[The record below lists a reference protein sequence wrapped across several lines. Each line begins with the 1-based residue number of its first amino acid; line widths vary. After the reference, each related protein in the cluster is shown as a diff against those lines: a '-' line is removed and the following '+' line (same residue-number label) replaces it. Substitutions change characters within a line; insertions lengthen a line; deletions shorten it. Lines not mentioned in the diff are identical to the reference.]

1 MANLSS
7 LILLAAGAA
16 SHAGAHEA
24 AEPAAFGVLSA
35 AWIVAASMAVLIII
49 AIVVVKAPSLLA
61 KGLDDGIAEIRKQ
74 LDEAKA
80 LRADAEKLR
89 AEYAA
94 RIANAEKEAVL
105 LVEHA
110 KSEAQA
116 IIAKAEADTTT
127 TIGRREKI
135 ASDKIVAAE
144 RAAVS
149 ELRAKAASAAAGAA
163 KGLIGGHYGA
173 DADRAQVDAAISLI

>member
-16 SHAGAHEA
+16 EHAGAHEA

-49 AIVVVKAPSLLA
+49 ALAVKVPSLLA
-61 KGLDDGIAEIRKQ
+61 KGLDNGIADIKKQ
-74 LDEAKA
+74 LEEAKA

-89 AEYAA
+89 ADYAA

-110 KSEAQA
+110 RTEAQA

-135 ASDKIVAAE
+135 ASDKIEAAE

-149 ELRAKAASAAAGAA
+149 ELRAKAASAAASAA
-163 KGLIGGHYGA
+163 KGLIGGHYSP
-173 DADRAQVDAAISLI
+173 DADKVQVDAAIALI